1 MNMNIPPNTKTVDSL
16 PDLITESDY
25 LDPSDKKKVRI
36 KISITSEGV
45 DLLSDSMYPVLAE
58 DILREISDDVMEY
71 VLCG

>member
-1 MNMNIPPNTKTVDSL
+1 MNIPPNTKTVDSL

-25 LDPSDKKKVRI
+25 LDPPDKKKVRI

>member
-16 PDLITESDY
+16 PDLITETDY
-25 LDPSDKKKVRI
+25 LDPPDKKKVRI